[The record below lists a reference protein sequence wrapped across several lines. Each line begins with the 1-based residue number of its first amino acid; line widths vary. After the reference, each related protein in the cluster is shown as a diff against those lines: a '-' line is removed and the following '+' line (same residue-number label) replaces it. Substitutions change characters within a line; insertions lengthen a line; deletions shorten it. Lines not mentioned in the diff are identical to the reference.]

1 MLQAFGYSDPGC
13 VRPNNEDYFISDSAR
28 AIFILADGMGGAAG
42 GEFASQLSSE
52 KLYEVLREGTGEASA
67 EEAFQAAHRYVRQAA
82 VDTPALQGMATT
94 LLLARAVEGVTRG
107 RNSGPVTFEIASV
120 GDSRAYFYRPGSL
133 ELLTRDQ
140 TWVAEVGVRLGLSE
154 EALKTHHLRH
164 VLTMAV
170 GIKEELRIF
179 SCSVEL
185 ACGDQILLCSDG
197 LHGVISERSL
207 LDALESEKSLPEKC
221 HYLVDAAKEAGGP
234 DNITVLL
241 VQVT

>member
-52 KLYEVLREGTGEASA
+52 KLYEVLRESPGEAMEA
-67 EEAFQAAHRYVRQAA
+67 AFQAAHRYVQQAA

-94 LLLARAVEGVTRG
+94 LLLARATEGLTRG
-107 RNSGPVTFEIASV
+107 KNVQPVTFEIASV
-120 GDSRAYFYRPGSL
+120 GDSRAYHHRRGSL
-133 ELLTRDQ
+133 DLLTRDQ
-140 TWVAEVGVRLGLSE
+140 TWVAEVGSRLGLSE

-179 SCSVEL
+179 SCNVDV